1 MLRSTREEKATEHSF
16 PRDNSLR
23 IWTSPNSN
31 NPGRIA
37 GQFLILPTL
46 VSHSFHLSWRW
57 EEVGVFVDQKRWVR
71 GIFPFSMQ
79 NLHEISP
86 FSCHLLQISCMPA
99 AINSERANQLGERGR
114 ELWANHQQST
124 QSNRRVE
131 SIATIT
137 NVTINKT
144 QQPTNIN
151 GSKEVEDS
159 SGNEL
164 TCLFDNL
171 SIN

>member
-1 MLRSTREEKATEHSF
+1 
-16 PRDNSLR
+16 
-23 IWTSPNSN
+23 
-31 NPGRIA
+31 
-37 GQFLILPTL
+37 
-46 VSHSFHLSWRW
+46 
-57 EEVGVFVDQKRWVR
+57 
-71 GIFPFSMQ
+71 
-79 NLHEISP
+79 
-86 FSCHLLQISCMPA
+86 MPV
-99 AINSERANQLGERGR
+99 AINSERAKQLGEMGR
-114 ELWANHQQST
+114 ELWADHQQIQQST
-124 QSNRRVE
+124 HSNRRVE

-159 SGNEL
+159 SGKEL

>member
-1 MLRSTREEKATEHSF
+1 
-16 PRDNSLR
+16 
-23 IWTSPNSN
+23 
-31 NPGRIA
+31 
-37 GQFLILPTL
+37 
-46 VSHSFHLSWRW
+46 
-57 EEVGVFVDQKRWVR
+57 
-71 GIFPFSMQ
+71 MQ
-79 NLHEISP
+79 NLHGISP
-86 FSCHLLQISCMPA
+86 FSCHFLQISCMPV
-99 AINSERANQLGERGR
+99 AINSERAKQLGEKGR
-114 ELWANHQQST
+114 ELWADHQQIQQST

-137 NVTINKT
+137 NVTVNKT

>member
-1 MLRSTREEKATEHSF
+1 
-16 PRDNSLR
+16 
-23 IWTSPNSN
+23 
-31 NPGRIA
+31 
-37 GQFLILPTL
+37 
-46 VSHSFHLSWRW
+46 
-57 EEVGVFVDQKRWVR
+57 
-71 GIFPFSMQ
+71 
-79 NLHEISP
+79 
-86 FSCHLLQISCMPA
+86 MPV
-99 AINSERANQLGERGR
+99 AINSERAKQLGEKGR
-114 ELWANHQQST
+114 ELWADHQQIQQST